1 MPTRLVVL
9 SAVAAALSGHA
20 RADVLTVAQVLPL
33 EGSAEL
39 STHIANA
46 ADIAREVSQAG
57 GIVGRVRRE
66 LISADCPGDQRAES
80 AAPLLSILKKREYP
94 RFCASADRYECT
106 LRRFISI
113 RYAAEP
119 QKGWSF
125 PDEETGAQL

>member
-39 STHIANA
+39 STRSIADT

-57 GIVGRVRRE
+57 GIAGRVRRE
-66 LISADCPGDQRAES
+66 LMSADCPGDQRAES
-80 AAPLLSILKKREYP
+80 AAPFVIDS
-94 RFCASADRYECT
+94 
-106 LRRFISI
+106 
-113 RYAAEP
+113 
-119 QKGWSF
+119 
-125 PDEETGAQL
+125 

>member
-39 STHIANA
+39 STRSIADT
-46 ADIAREVSQAG
+46 ADIAREVSQA
-57 GIVGRVRRE
+57 GRVRRE

-80 AAPLLSILKKREYP
+80 AAPFVIDS
-94 RFCASADRYECT
+94 
-106 LRRFISI
+106 
-113 RYAAEP
+113 
-119 QKGWSF
+119 
-125 PDEETGAQL
+125 